1 LLEGC
6 SCFLFHAWTP
16 VNVRRAFH
24 IGHGRRQPLIDFDW
38 RWRDD
43 KIGETPCAAAARRTP
58 GMASR
63 KLIILSGFVASGN
76 AASVSRPAEAVT
88 ASRAKPNDHERQGEA
103 DTYSDTD
110 H

>member
-1 LLEGC
+1 
-6 SCFLFHAWTP
+6 
-16 VNVRRAFH
+16 
-24 IGHGRRQPLIDFDW
+24 
-38 RWRDD
+38 
-43 KIGETPCAAAARRTP
+43 
-58 GMASR
+58 MASR

-103 DTYSDTD
+103 DTYTGTN